1 MAIEAIEAA
10 LATSSAGA
18 RALSGSISFLYKRL
32 FFDMV
37 SIAVQHGP
45 MTYITE
51 RRQEER
57 DRRRTEILDAAE
69 TVYAECGWDA
79 VTMDLVARKARLSRA
94 LLYVYFRD
102 KGDLH
107 MGLVERALEELRRRF
122 EAAREGRA
130 TGIEEVAAIGQ
141 AYLAFAR
148 EVPHYFDACA
158 RFQAHRREGEE
169 IPQNEA
175 ACIDTGDRVH
185 DVIVESLSKGMADGS
200 IRADLG
206 DPYATALTL
215 WAFTHGLIQI
225 ATTKG
230 WLIERDGIPLQTF
243 IDHSV
248 DLALRSLRP

>member
-1 MAIEAIEAA
+1 
-10 LATSSAGA
+10 
-18 RALSGSISFLYKRL
+18 
-32 FFDMV
+32 
-37 SIAVQHGP
+37 
-45 MTYITE
+45 MTYINE

-69 TVYAECGWDA
+69 AVYAECGWDA
-79 VTMDLVARKARLSRA
+79 VTMDQVARRARLSRA

-130 TGIEEVAAIGQ
+130 SGIEEVAAIGQ

-148 EVPHYFDACA
+148 ELPHYFDACA

-169 IPQNEA
+169 IPQNES

-185 DVIVESLSKGMADGS
+185 EVIVGSLGKGVADGS
-200 IRADLG
+200 IRGDL
-206 DPYATALTL
+206 DSLYRTALTL

-230 WLIERDGIPLQTF
+230 WLIERDGIPLQAF

-248 DLALRSLRP
+248 EFALRSLRP